1 MISSVAVEG
10 ILMLRCGEIRKGGKT
25 AGPREPQSTV
35 SLA

>member
-1 MISSVAVEG
+1 MISSAAVEG

-25 AGPREPQSTV
+25 AGPRELQSTV